1 MGWGFGRNKVKI
13 EEKMYNIVLSD
24 FELVAPDSDIDFE
37 QIEIQIIRGCSIIN
51 LKSELPETITK
62 EVWSCIFVYKFVISN
77 LFTIEGKNP
86 ATGLPA
92 AQSKDLLITVRGLYA
107 NRTKQEILGSMNID
121 LGSFVGYEQY
131 VIDEELFQPK
141 YLGST
146 LSFEISVV
154 TPKEYQS
161 KRAKEKKQAKRSKV
175 SRGGTKYNIDE
186 VEEQIIQLG

>member
-1 MGWGFGRNKVKI
+1 MGWGFRKTIKR

-51 LKSELPETITK
+51 LKSELPETISK
-62 EVWSCIFVYKFVISN
+62 DIWSCIFVYKFVISN
-77 LFTIEGKNP
+77 VFTIEGKNP
-86 ATGLPA
+86 ATNLPHA
-92 AQSKDLLITVRGLYA
+92 HSKDLLITVRGLYS

-121 LGSFVGYEQY
+121 IGAFVGYEQY

-154 TPKEYQS
+154 TPKDYQS
-161 KRAKEKKQAKRSKV
+161 KRIKEKKLAKRSKV
-175 SRGGTKYNIDE
+175 SKSGTKYNIDE
-186 VEEQIIQLG
+186 VEDQIVQLG